1 MENTIYSLL
10 PPLLAILMVVFTRRV
25 LLSLGIGVV
34 AAALLLAKGN
44 IVETGGNIWGAVKGI
59 LIEDGGA

>member
-44 IVETGGNIWGAVKGI
+44 IVETGENIWAQ
-59 LIEDGGA
+59 